1 MQKALPSNGSEKW
14 FGGTSDILL
23 TLAVCRCKFLNPSD
37 TRLSIPAAMVNLDR
51 CEVVITE
58 VQNNT
63 MLEHVD
69 VSDNH
74 FDDNTGEL
82 QASLTSFSQC

>member
-1 MQKALPSNGSEKW
+1 M
-14 FGGTSDILL
+14 T
-23 TLAVCRCKFLNPSD
+23 PSD
-37 TRLSIPAAMVNLDR
+37 TQLSIPAAMVNWDR
-51 CEVVITE
+51 CEVVIEE